1 MIRHIVI
8 LHFKKEYH
16 QDYFKL
22 LESTRSLVSQI
33 DGIFKYTIF
42 ENDSKYTPKHIYS
55 LGVEIIFKDENALE
69 SFMNHPKHYEANAIF
84 EKYLAD
90 PGYMVL
96 THKIAD
102 ANV

>member
-16 QDYFKL
+16 KDYFKL
-22 LESTRSLVSQI
+22 LESTRPLLSQI
-33 DGIFKYTIF
+33 PGIVRYNIF
-42 ENDSKYTPKHIYS
+42 ENESKYTPEHIYS
-55 LGVEIIFKDENALE
+55 LGAEIIFKNENALE
-69 SFMNHPKHYEANAIF
+69 NFMSHPKHYEANSIF
-84 EKYLAD
+84 EAYLAE

-102 ANV
+102 IDT